1 MIILINAQ
9 NKRNFNINPL
19 VINSQQLMTKGEF
32 FQCDHGQSQKPIAL
46 TLHND

>member
-32 FQCDHGQSQKPIAL
+32 FQCDHGQSPKTYSFNL
-46 TLHND
+46 T